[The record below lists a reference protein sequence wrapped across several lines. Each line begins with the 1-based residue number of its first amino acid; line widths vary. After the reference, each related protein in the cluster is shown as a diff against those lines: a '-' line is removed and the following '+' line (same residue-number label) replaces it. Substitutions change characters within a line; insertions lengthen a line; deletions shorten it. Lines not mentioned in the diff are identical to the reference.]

1 MSIKQL
7 TSRNVLFNP
16 LHFDMG
22 IYILN
27 TVLKTSFYL
36 HVYGADMENL
46 FSYQENLSLVIRF
59 SALMTFIV

>member
-7 TSRNVLFNP
+7 TSCNVLFNP

-36 HVYGADMENL
+36 VHVYGADMENF
-46 FSYQENLSLVIRF
+46 FSYQENL
-59 SALMTFIV
+59 

>member
-46 FSYQENLSLVIRF
+46 FSYQENL
-59 SALMTFIV
+59 

>member
-7 TSRNVLFNP
+7 TSYNVLFNP

-36 HVYGADMENL
+36 HVYGADMENFCFPINRISNWQSISL
-46 FSYQENLSLVIRF
+46 LS
-59 SALMTFIV
+59 